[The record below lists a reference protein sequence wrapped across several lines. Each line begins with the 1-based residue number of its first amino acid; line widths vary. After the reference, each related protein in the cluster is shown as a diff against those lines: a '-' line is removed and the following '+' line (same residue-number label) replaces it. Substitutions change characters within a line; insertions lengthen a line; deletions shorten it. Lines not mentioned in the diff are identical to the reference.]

1 MMRVK
6 TPQEIATLR
15 EGGKIL
21 AHTLQILLKAAGPGA
36 RAADLDALA
45 EKTIRETGG
54 IPAFK
59 NFEGFPSTLCISMN
73 SEVVHG
79 IPGDKV
85 FQEGDIVGI
94 DCGVQYNGLFT
105 DAAITVGIGKISKD
119 AKKLITITEQSFREA
134 LKVIKA
140 GATTGDIGHA
150 VQAYVEAHGY
160 GVIRALVGHGV
171 GHAVHEEPRVP
182 NYGQPGTGAAMPI
195 GLVIAVEPMVS
206 AGHWQVQTAPDKW
219 TVITADGS
227 LAAHYEHTLVVTEN
241 GYEILTI

>member
-21 AHTLQILLKAAGPGA
+21 AHTLQIVVKAAVPGA
-36 RAADLDALA
+36 RAADLDTLA
-45 EKTIRETGG
+45 EKTIREAGG
-54 IPAFK
+54 LPAFK
-59 NFEGFPSTLCISMN
+59 NFEGFPATLCVSVN

-79 IPGDKV
+79 IPGDKI
-85 FQEGDIVGI
+85 FQEGDIVGL
-94 DCGVQYNGLFT
+94 DCGVQYHGLFT

-119 AKKLITITEQSFREA
+119 AKKLITVTEQSFREA

-150 VQAYVEAHGY
+150 VQGYVEAQGY

-182 NYGQPGTGAAMPI
+182 NYGQPGTGSALPV
-195 GLVIAVEPMVS
+195 GLVIAVEPMVA

-219 TVITADGS
+219 TVVTADGS
-227 LAAHYEHTLVVTEN
+227 LAAHYEHTLVVTEH

>member
-21 AHTLQILLKAAGPGA
+21 ANVLQLISKAAVPGA

-45 EKTIRETGG
+45 ERTIREAGAL
-54 IPAFK
+54 PAFK
-59 NFEGFPSTLCISMN
+59 GYEGFPSTLCVSVN
-73 SEVVHG
+73 NEVVHG

-85 FQEGDIVGI
+85 FQEGDIVGL
-94 DCGVQYNGLFT
+94 DCGVQYHGLFT
-105 DAAITVGIGKISKD
+105 DAAITVGIGKIAKD
-119 AKKLITITEQSFREA
+119 AKKLITVTEQAFREG

-150 VQAYVEAHGY
+150 VQTFVEAQGF

-171 GHAVHEEPRVP
+171 GHAVHEDPKVP
-182 NYGQPGTGAAMPI
+182 NYGQPGTGTALPV

-206 AGHWQVQTAPDKW
+206 AGHWQVQTASDSW
-219 TVITADGS
+219 TVVTADGS
-227 LAAHYEHTLVVTEN
+227 LASHYEHTLVVTEN
-241 GYEILTI
+241 GYEILTV

>member
-21 AHTLQILLKAAGPGA
+21 AQTLQIVSKAAVPGA
-36 RAADLDALA
+36 RAAALDALA
-45 EKTIRETGG
+45 EKTIRAAGG
-54 IPAFK
+54 LPAFK

-73 SEVVHG
+73 NEVVHG

-94 DCGVQYNGLFT
+94 DCGVQYKELFT

-119 AKKLITITEQSFREA
+119 AKKLIAVTEQSFREA

-150 VQAYVEAHGY
+150 VQTYVEAHGY

-182 NYGQPGTGAAMPI
+182 NYGQPGTGAALPV

-227 LAAHYEHTLVVTEN
+227 LASHYEHTLVVTEH

>member
-6 TPQEIATLR
+6 TPQEIAALR

-21 AHTLQILLKAAGPGA
+21 ASTLQRMVKAAVPGA

-45 EKTIRETGG
+45 EQTIRAAGG

-73 SEVVHG
+73 NEVVHG
-79 IPGDKV
+79 IPGSKV

-94 DCGVQYNGLFT
+94 DCGVQYQGLFT

-119 AKKLITITEQSFREA
+119 AKRLITVTEQSFREA

-150 VQAYVEAHGY
+150 VQHYVESNGFS
-160 GVIRALVGHGV
+160 VVRALVGHGV
-171 GHAVHEEPRVP
+171 GHAVHEDPRVP
-182 NYGQPGTGAAMPI
+182 NYGQPGTGTALPV
-195 GLVIAVEPMVS
+195 GLVIAVEPMVT
-206 AGHWQVQTAPDKW
+206 AGHWQVETAPDKW
-219 TVITADGS
+219 TVVTADGS
-227 LAAHYEHTLVVTEN
+227 LTAHYEHTLVVTEH